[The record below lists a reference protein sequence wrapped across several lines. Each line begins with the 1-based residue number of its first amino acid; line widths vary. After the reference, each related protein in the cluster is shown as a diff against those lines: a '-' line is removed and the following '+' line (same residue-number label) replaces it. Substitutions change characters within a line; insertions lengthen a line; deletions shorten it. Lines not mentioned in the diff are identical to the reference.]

1 MECFTG
7 GRDLG
12 RGLRLAARV
21 LGKRVVDHAW
31 PVIIVAFKHEQFEQR
46 GCDASCAVVET
57 DALRELFGV
66 HSLPCERP
74 RGRPVGVR
82 FHRAQQY
89 IAAACGELAPA
100 WRPIDA
106 VETQECMRH
115 AGVTAAVAY
124 GIPEAGR
131 HMLGCAERFGSVGEL
146 IDHRCPANIVVEGPH
161 QGGEA
166 QCSCDAVAISQ
177 VEDGEF
183 VISAQFVGDE
193 LASFLRHGY
202 GVEEIGAS
210 ACNFKITGIARD
222 AEKMREQISRSGTP
236 EGEIWPIEW
245 GFDARTVEIDAAA
258 RAFRAP
264 GAGIVRQRP

>member
-1 MECFTG
+1 
-7 GRDLG
+7 
-12 RGLRLAARV
+12 
-21 LGKRVVDHAW
+21 
-31 PVIIVAFKHEQFEQR
+31 
-46 GCDASCAVVET
+46 
-57 DALRELFGV
+57 
-66 HSLPCERP
+66 
-74 RGRPVGVR
+74 
-82 FHRAQQY
+82 
-89 IAAACGELAPA
+89 
-100 WRPIDA
+100 
-106 VETQECMRH
+106 MRH

-146 IDHRCPANIVVEGPH
+146 IDHRCPTNIVVEGPH

-222 AEKMREQISRSGTP
+222 AEKMREQISRSSAP
-236 EGEIWPIEW
+236 EGEIRPIER

-258 RAFRAP
+258 RAFHAP
-264 GAGIVRQRP
+264 AQVLCASGLDEFKQTADRRTFS